1 MKTIDELWYG
11 NVSPFEQCTR
21 GDKRLKELLK
31 FELVL
36 ALKFELV
43 LVQKIKLVLPLVP
56 KCSQLR
62 VVRKRFHLALVL
74 VPE

>member
-1 MKTIDELWYG
+1 MQELEKG
-11 NVSPFEQCTR
+11 SVMEPRLELV
-21 GDKRLKELLK
+21 LKELLK